1 MNRTYPGERG
11 VTYLLLM
18 ASLVVIGITAMAV
31 GQQWRMIAKRDR
43 EAELLF
49 RGDQIKRA
57 IESYYRFGQFGRSG
71 SPGLHAYPSSLQ
83 DLLLVRDAQTGRER
97 RFLRRPYHDP
107 MNTGEWVLVYDL
119 TGGIRGVHS
128 PSDAVPLKQANF
140 PPGYSGFEGKR
151 SYRDWVFE
159 VPASPL

>member
-1 MNRTYPGERG
+1 MNRRGLGEQG

-31 GQQWRMIAKRDR
+31 GQQWRMIARRDR

-57 IESYYRFGQFGRSG
+57 IESYYQFGQSG
-71 SPGLHAYPSSLQ
+71 HPGLHAYPSRLQ
-83 DLLLVRDAQTGRER
+83 DLLLVRDAKTGRER
-97 RFLRRPYHDP
+97 RFLRRPYQDP
-107 MNTGEWVLVYDL
+107 MMNTDWILVYDPN
-119 TGGIRGVHS
+119 GGIRGVHS
-128 PSDAVPLKQANF
+128 PSDVVPLKQTNF
-140 PPGYSGFEGKR
+140 PPGYAAFEGKR

-159 VPASPL
+159 VPTSPP